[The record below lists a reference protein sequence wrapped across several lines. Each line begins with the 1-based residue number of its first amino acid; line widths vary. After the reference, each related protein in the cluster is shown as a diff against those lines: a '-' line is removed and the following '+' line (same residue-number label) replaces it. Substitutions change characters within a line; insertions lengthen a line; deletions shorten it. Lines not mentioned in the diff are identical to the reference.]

1 VRFVSGGHSGEYL
14 DARRESFVKVRSTIV
29 YNGHREGYLLVAP
42 AILFIAVLF
51 ILPIINV
58 LILSVT
64 EPTVSLAN
72 YQRIFTVPVYIRVLG
87 NTFKNA
93 IIVTIICLVLAYP
106 LAYSLVRRGPWVTAL
121 LLAAVAIPFWTGF
134 LVRTFSWMVIFG
146 SEGPVANLMRF
157 AGVSRPPQMLFTTFS
172 ALWGMT
178 HILLPYMTLALY
190 GVMRK
195 IDLQHLKAAESLGA
209 RPLQAFWLVF
219 VPQSFAGVINGSVL
233 VFAMC
238 LGFYV
243 TPVLLG
249 SPSDVML
256 AQLIGQQV
264 EELLAWGFAS
274 ALAMVLMTTTFAL
287 LGIYNYFFGISRL
300 WA

>member
-1 VRFVSGGHSGEYL
+1 VSG
-14 DARRESFVKVRSTIV
+14 KSTIAR
-29 YNGHREGYLLVAP
+29 NSQREGYLLVAP

-64 EPTVSLAN
+64 EPTVSVSN

-87 NTFKNA
+87 ITFKNA
-93 IIVTIICLVLAYP
+93 TIVTTICLILAYP
-106 LAYSLVRRGPWVTAL
+106 LAYSLVRRGPWVTTL
-121 LLAAVAIPFWTGF
+121 LLAAVA
-134 LVRTFSWMVIFG
+134 
-146 SEGPVANLMRF
+146 PVANLMRF
-157 AGVSRPPQMLFTTFS
+157 AGISRPPQMLFTTFS

-219 VPQSFAGVINGSVL
+219 VPQSFPGIINGSVL

-274 ALAMVLMTTTFAL
+274 ALAMVLMATTFIL